1 MSTLQIIVVLFWSI
15 VYVFISYVSITD
27 LIKGRFMEKNG
38 IVNILTAIWTPITI
52 VMLIFASYY
61 ALTH

>member
-15 VYVFISYVSITD
+15 VYAFISYVSITD

-38 IVNILTAIWTPITI
+38 SANILTAIWTPTTI
-52 VMLIFASYY
+52 LMLIFVSHY
-61 ALTH
+61 AFTH

>member
-15 VYVFISYVSITD
+15 VYAFISYVSITD

-38 IVNILTAIWTPITI
+38 SANTLTAIWTPITI
-52 VMLIFASYY
+52 LMLIFASHY
-61 ALTH
+61 AFTH